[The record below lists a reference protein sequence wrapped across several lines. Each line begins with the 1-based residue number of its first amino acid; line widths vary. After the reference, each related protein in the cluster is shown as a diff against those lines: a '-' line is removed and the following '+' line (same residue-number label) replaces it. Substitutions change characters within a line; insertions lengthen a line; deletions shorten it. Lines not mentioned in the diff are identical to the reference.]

1 MKTSVVLGLFALM
14 VVAAP
19 VMAEENA
26 TFLALKDLPQ
36 QAQAVD
42 QVQPLTDTE
51 LATIEGGQVCILCT
65 GVNAAV
71 PVNLGAPTGF
81 EPVFGAGTKAFLGFR
96 RTSVPI
102 ACLHGVYTKSEQDHL
117 MNQKRLLCLVG
128 RVGIEPTAR

>member
-14 VVAAP
+14 VLAAP

-26 TFLALKDLPQ
+26 TFLALKDLPEQ
-36 QAQAVD
+36 EQAVD

-71 PVNLGAPTGF
+71 PVNLALLNVTEGDFNQTATTGRQTITF
-81 EPVFGAGTKAFLGFR
+81 
-96 RTSVPI
+96 
-102 ACLHGVYTKSEQDHL
+102 Q
-117 MNQKRLLCLVG
+117 
-128 RVGIEPTAR
+128 